1 MMPQAARVVFDCNVL
16 LQALASPHGPSG
28 QCLAAV
34 IAGRLTLVVSPA
46 ILQEFTE
53 VALRPRVA
61 QKLAITPPMVQQ
73 ALVTLRA
80 TALLLN
86 DVPPI
91 YTVPDDPDD
100 SVYINTALAAR
111 AIVVTTRDDDLLRL
125 MDASSPAG
133 RDFASRFPHVQV
145 LTPVGLLAHL
155 RD

>member
-1 MMPQAARVVFDCNVL
+1 MMPQSARVVFDCNVL

-28 QCLAAV
+28 HCLAAV
-34 IAGRLTLVVSPA
+34 IAGRLTLVVSPP
-46 ILQEFTE
+46 ILQEFAE

-61 QKLAITPPMVQQ
+61 QKLAITPHMVQQ
-73 ALVTLRA
+73 ALTTLRD
-80 TALLLN
+80 TALVLDN
-86 DVPPI
+86 VPFV
-91 YTVPDDPDD
+91 YSVPDDPDD
-100 SVYINTALAAR
+100 SVYINTAIAAG

-133 RDFASRFPHVQV
+133 RDFISRFPHLQV